1 MQLVVAIL
9 LQYWLSD
16 VQLLLGPNAAMSG
29 VAHTGISATAMP
41 QVAPPTAS
49 H

>member
-1 MQLVVAIL
+1 MAADIL
-9 LQYWLSD
+9 LVLYMLVD

-29 VAHTGISATAMP
+29 VAHPGISASAMP